1 MALSWQQLLR
11 PTLDQLWNTIPVPV
25 FDLAEHYSIRIHRRF
40 LPDRVAAIL
49 HRLDDDWYLYLN
61 ATHSR
66 ERQRFTVA
74 HELSH
79 VISYRNGHSF
89 STPNFCVADREHY
102 TDSRAAEILMPAWKV
117 RWLISKNVPLSEMAE
132 KFAVSQQ
139 AMRIRIGE
147 VVKEERRR
155 LRRDL
160 PSVLSVDRRGGI
172 F

>member
-1 MALSWQQLLR
+1 MALSLQQYLQ
-11 PTLDQLWNTIPVPV
+11 PTLDELWDIIPVPV
-25 FDLAEHYSIRIHRRF
+25 FDLAEHYGISIYRRF
-40 LPDRVAAIL
+40 LPDRIAAIL
-49 HRLDDDWYLYLN
+49 HHLDNRWFLYLN

-117 RWLISKNVPLSEMAE
+117 RWFISENVPLDEMAK
-132 KFAVSQQ
+132 KFEVSKQ
-139 AMRIRIGE
+139 AMRIRIDEFMREE
-147 VVKEERRR
+147 VKRYGNK
-155 LRRDL
+155 LA
-160 PSVLSVDRRGGI
+160 SGKAI
-172 F
+172 